1 MSYPISLQYCLIG
14 ISHDNNQYI
23 INNNTIWMTNKDQP
37 NKPIIS
43 PDSKAPLEE
52 ENDLG
57 VFQTMANGLKLI

>member
-1 MSYPISLQYCLIG
+1 VSPIQQLGESKKPKNN
-14 ISHDNNQYI
+14 NNQYI

-57 VFQTMANGLKLI
+57 VFQTMANRLKLI